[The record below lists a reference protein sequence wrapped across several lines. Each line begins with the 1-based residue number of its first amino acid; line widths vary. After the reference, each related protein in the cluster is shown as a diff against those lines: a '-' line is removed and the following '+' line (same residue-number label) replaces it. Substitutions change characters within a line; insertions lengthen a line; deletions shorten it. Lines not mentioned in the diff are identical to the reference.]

1 MTCRASKYQKHNL
14 KYPPY
19 RTLYTA
25 RTEIPPLQLHV
36 TLHGPPGRYRLS
48 VGLTKD
54 GTALAACSTVT
65 DCAIPCTDRVLPR
78 AASAHLV
85 PTLPQHTHTS
95 TSASS
100 RAPRRREETVGP
112 KRAGRWPKASRPGRW
127 PKARR
132 PLVQSEAN
140 PQGRSDGAPPPRAAW
155 RRGGVARSAAPLPPA
170 GPEASPSGLRR
181 AVRRAVARP
190 CPAAASARSPAACPE
205 ALHPSAL
212 GEG

>member
-1 MTCRASKYQKHNL
+1 MTTCRASKYQKHNL

-112 KRAGRWPKASRPGRW
+112 KRAGQAVGPKRGGRW
-127 PKARR
+127 SKVKRTRKADPTERRRRARRGAAAAWRAARR
-132 PLVQSEAN
+132 PSR
-140 PQGRSDGAPPPRAAW
+140 PQGRKQAQAASEGPSEGPW
-155 RRGGVARSAAPLPPA
+155 PAHALRRHLPVARLHARRRSTH
-170 GPEASPSGLRR
+170 LR
-181 AVRRAVARP
+181 
-190 CPAAASARSPAACPE
+190 
-205 ALHPSAL
+205 
-212 GEG
+212 